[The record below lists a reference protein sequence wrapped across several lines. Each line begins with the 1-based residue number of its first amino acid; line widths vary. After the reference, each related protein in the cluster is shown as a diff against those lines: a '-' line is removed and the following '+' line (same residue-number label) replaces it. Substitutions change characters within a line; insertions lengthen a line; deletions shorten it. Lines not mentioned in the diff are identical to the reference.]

1 MRRVLIVI
9 LLLFAAPHVKAQDET
24 RVLLAADNVEAAWE
38 KVWKASG
45 PFARLQSTEYGELFI
60 PAQAPNKYMKAR
72 KQYLKLFEKSI
83 KKIKPEDYQAVVE
96 HFREKLY
103 TTISSDAPDRKI
115 LSDANLYLKLLP
127 DKEVQQRVDI
137 YRNIIL
143 PIYYDRGELR
153 EIHYIASMLQYEQDL
168 KYAPDDEV
176 LALCKEA
183 MAQYEE
189 LKKQRSTSG
198 DDLTGMWVSMNEGK
212 LPKYLLGIHDADSA
226 LLAVLQPYNKKN
238 STDPRKYISLV
249 RYDSLERIKLF
260 FTNTEFRQGM
270 SEAAVAGVGNMVSG
284 ISEGVVKGLAK
295 NPNIS
300 AGGMMGA
307 QLGASLFSGL
317 MMLAMSSSSANT
329 NTNTYIDMTLM
340 PTDDHNR
347 MKVETKSKIESYQSN
362 NSVPKIYN
370 ERLNVNFQRIAP
382 DEDLLFMKGRKGMVV
397 GFPARQAYMD
407 KEYYK
412 FFKTY
417 RKHLTSH
424 RAIKNTPWYITYN
437 YFIVIPYVTSDHGR
451 YNKNIYK
458 QMKEKY
464 VEGE

>member
-1 MRRVLIVI
+1 MRRVLVLIW
-9 LLLFAAPHVKAQDET
+9 LLFAVLHVKAQDEMRILSAT
-24 RVLLAADNVEAAWE
+24 DNVEAAWE
-38 KVWKASG
+38 KLWKASG
-45 PFARLQSTEYGELFI
+45 PLARLQATEYGELFI
-60 PAQAPNKYMKAR
+60 PAQEPNKYMKAR
-72 KQYLKLFEKSI
+72 KQHLKLFDKSI
-83 KKIKPEDYQAVVE
+83 KKIQPEDYEAVVE

-103 TTISSDAPDRKI
+103 TTISSEAPDHKI

-127 DKEVQQRVDI
+127 EKEVQQRVNI

-153 EIHYIASMLQYEQDL
+153 EIHYIASMLQYEQEQ

-176 LALCKEA
+176 LALSKEA

-189 LKKQRSTSG
+189 LKTKRSTSG

-212 LPKYLLGIHDADSA
+212 LPKYLLGIHDADST
-226 LLAVLQPYNKKN
+226 LLAVLQPYDKRDY
-238 STDPRKYISLV
+238 TDPRKFISMV

-270 SEAAVAGVGNMVSG
+270 SEAAVAGAGNMVSG
-284 ISEGVVKGLAK
+284 ISEGMVKGLAK

-300 AGGMMGA
+300 AGGMEGV
-307 QLGASLFSGL
+307 QLGANLFSGL
-317 MMLAMSSSSANT
+317 MMLALSSSSANT
-329 NTNTYIDMTLM
+329 NTNTYIDMTLT

-347 MKVETKSKIESYQSN
+347 MKVETKSKIEAYQSN
-362 NSVPKIYN
+362 KAVPKITN

-397 GFPARQAYMD
+397 GYPARQAYMD

-417 RKHLTSH
+417 RKHLASH
-424 RAIKNTPWYITYN
+424 RTIKNAPWYILYTYAM
-437 YFIVIPYVTSDHGR
+437 IPYLTSDHGR
-451 YNKNIYK
+451 YNKKIYQ
-458 QMKEKY
+458 QMKQKY
-464 VEGE
+464 VENE